1 MIIKPPSE
9 VTRMTP
15 EASKPAADDPRV
27 PVAGIQQLLSALQDP
42 VRLEMVRRLVE
53 AGGEARC
60 TSLYDTVGKST
71 AAHHFKILRESGIT
85 ERLTSEGTVTVRLRA
100 DDVADAAPGLLEA
113 VVGAA
118 AREVSAPHSAGRSVS
133 SSTGSPS

>member
-1 MIIKPPSE
+1 MNVKPNSE

-15 EASKPAADDPRV
+15 ETGAAASASEDVDALL

-42 VRLEMVRRLVE
+42 VRLEMVRRLVD
-53 AGGEARC
+53 AGGEAQC
-60 TSLYDTVGKST
+60 KLLYDGIGKST

-85 ERLTSEGTVTVRLRA
+85 ERLTVDGTTHQRLRS
-100 DDVADAAPGLLEA
+100 DDVDAAAPGLLAA

-118 AREVSAPHSAGRSVS
+118 QRANA
-133 SSTGSPS
+133 